1 MSNLTKSEILVLK
14 KFVLFVLY
22 HFEDMKIFS
31 LFSFSHH
38 FFPRFFCKVCRLQ
51 KLLRSLEKYFLRTNL
66 FIHAWS
72 VLFIRIGRS
81 ENLKY
86 FLSEGI
92 DPCFTEAL
100 AGIESA
106 ENPLLS

>member
-1 MSNLTKSEILVLK
+1 M
-14 KFVLFVLY
+14 
-22 HFEDMKIFS
+22 
-31 LFSFSHH
+31 
-38 FFPRFFCKVCRLQ
+38 
-51 KLLRSLEKYFLRTNL
+51 
-66 FIHAWS
+66 S
-72 VLFIRIGRS
+72 VLFIRIDRS

-106 ENPLLS
+106 ENPLPYLDILLGKMTCLNQTIDRVIKYNLYRLHYNKNSYCAE